1 MGGQDVINAGVSSAD
16 THGGIYG
23 SSSAPVE
30 FTVTVGTKTGT
41 SIMQVVLQVVVHT
54 L

>member
-16 THGGIYG
+16 THAGIYG

-30 FTVTVGTKTGT
+30 FTVTVGTKT
-41 SIMQVVLQVVVHT
+41 SAHPYLWRWKQ
-54 L
+54 